1 MGDVGPD
8 GRAKAIKRWMSQGG
22 VLLISDRT
30 FSAIKQ
36 DLQPDVLVLDEAH
49 TMVRNSSTKIYK
61 ALNNILTPRRIGK
74 NRAAMGNIFLYSISH
89 IIFRRFNWL
98 SVSK

>member
-1 MGDVGPD
+1 MALISCALINVSEFEIWQKDLVVTNLGHVGTD
-8 GRAKAIKRWMSQGG
+8 GRTKAIKRWVSRGG

-30 FSAIKQ
+30 FAGMTKH

-61 ALNNILTPRRIGK
+61 ALNSISTPRRIGK
-74 NRAAMGNIFLYSISH
+74 
-89 IIFRRFNWL
+89 
-98 SVSK
+98 